1 MKKLMLTA
9 VVATT
14 CMMTMNAQPKLSASN
29 IDEVMKAMTLEE
41 KAKLL
46 VGGANNFFGDQAVV
60 GGEATLVAGAAGTS
74 PAIPRLGIPATVLTD
89 GPAGVRIDPTRKGTD
104 KTYYATAFPIGSC
117 LASTWNTE
125 LVGKVGEA
133 IGNETKEYRCDVIL
147 GPGMNLHRNPLCG
160 RNFEYYSED
169 PLVTGKI
176 AAAYINGVQSQG
188 AGVSAKHFAVN
199 SQETDRTSVDER
211 LSQRAARELYLRGF
225 EIAVRESNPWTI
237 MASYNQVNGQYSMGN
252 HDLLTKILRD
262 DWGFKGI
269 VMTDWIGIRKGLET
283 ISEVHAGNDLME
295 PGQPAQVKEIVE
307 GVKNGKL
314 DMADVD
320 RNVRR
325 MLEYIVKTP
334 SFHQYPASNNPD
346 FKAHAAIT
354 RQTAAEGIVLLKNN
368 GCLPFRTE
376 GNLSPI
382 TQHPSPNTHHPTP
395 ITSHLSPLV
404 KTVALFG
411 ENSYDFLSGGTGSGC
426 VHPPYVVDMLQGLKN
441 AGISSSAT
449 LTDIYRKY
457 IAFAKVKFQAERHP
471 AKWFQTEMM
480 GQQKYPEIGLSP
492 IAVNKEVEKADA
504 AIITIGRQAGEGI
517 DRDIDTEFNLIPEE
531 RALIVDVCNAF
542 HQAGKPVIVIINS
555 GSVIETASWSSY
567 PDAILCAW
575 QPGMEGGNSIADLLT
590 GKVNPSGKLTMTWP
604 VAATDHASTKNFP
617 GNIDDYSFKMMVGNK
632 MPIPGHAYTNH
643 EEDIYVG
650 YRYFDTF
657 NKDVAYPFGYG
668 LSYTTF
674 AYSKPSVKV
683 NGDVVAVT
691 VTVKNTG
698 SVSGK
703 EVAQV
708 YVTAPE
714 GKLQKPAQ
722 ELKAFAKTR
731 ELQAGESQV
740 LTMQIP
746 VRMLAS
752 FDEQGSQWL
761 TEAGTYTFR
770 IGASSRDIRCTVTA
784 KVGQYTEKVS
794 NALAPKEK
802 LNLLKQ

>member
-1 MKKLMLTA
+1 MKKLLFTGLLAILTA
-9 VVATT
+9 TT
-14 CMMTMNAQPKLSASN
+14 MTAQPKLQADN
-29 IDEVMKAMTLEE
+29 IDEVLKAMTLEE

-46 VGGANNFFGDQAVV
+46 VGGANNFFGTGAVV
-60 GGEATLVAGAAGTS
+60 GGEADLVAGAAGTS
-74 PAIPRLGIPATVLTD
+74 PEIARLGIPATVLTD

-125 LVGKVGEA
+125 LVKKVGEA

-169 PLVTGKI
+169 PLLTGKI

-211 LSQRAARELYLRGF
+211 VSQRAARELYLRGF

-237 MASYNQVNGQYSMGN
+237 MASYNRINGQFSMGN
-252 HDLLTKILRD
+252 HDLLTKILRE

-269 VMTDWIGIRKGLET
+269 VMTDWIGIREGLPT
-283 ISEVHAGNDLME
+283 ISEVHAGNDIME
-295 PGQPAQVKEIVE
+295 PGQPAQVQEIID
-307 GVKNGKL
+307 GVKSGKL
-314 DMADVD
+314 DIADVD

-334 SFHQYPASNNPD
+334 SFHKYPASNNPD

-354 RQTAAEGIVLLKNN
+354 RQSAAEGIVMLKNN
-368 GCLPFRTE
+368 GALPWKN
-376 GNLSPI
+376 GAI
-382 TQHPSPNTHHPTP
+382 
-395 ITSHLSPLV
+395 

-411 ENSYDFLSGGTGSGC
+411 ENSYEFLSGGTGSGC
-426 VHPPYVVDMLQGLKN
+426 VHPPYVVDMLEGLKN
-441 AGISSSAT
+441 AGISSSTT

-457 IAFAKVKFQAERHP
+457 IEFAKVKFQAERHP
-471 AKWFQTEMM
+471 AKWYQMEYF

-492 IAVNKEVEKADA
+492 IAINNEVKTADA

-517 DRDIDTEFNLIPEE
+517 DRDIDTEFNLVPEE
-531 RALIVDVCNAF
+531 RALITDVCNIF
-542 HQAGKPVIVIINS
+542 HAAGKPVIVIINS

-604 VAATDHASTKNFP
+604 IAATDHPSTQNFP
-617 GNIDDYSFKMMVGNK
+617 GNIDFYSFKEMTASK
-632 MPIPGHAYTNH
+632 RPISGHTYTNH

-657 NKDVAYPFGYG
+657 NREVAYPFGFG

-674 AYSKPSVKV
+674 EMSKPAVKA
-683 NGDVVAVT
+683 NGDLVT
-691 VTVKNTG
+691 VSVTVKNTG

-708 YVTAPE
+708 YVTAPKGNIE
-714 GKLQKPAQ
+714 KPVQ

-731 ELQAGESQV
+731 ELKPGESQT
-740 LTMQIP
+740 LTMTID
-746 VRMLAS
+746 RRDLTS
-752 FDEQGSQWL
+752 FDEAGSQWL
-761 TEAGTYTFR
+761 GEAGSYTFR
-770 IGASSRDIRCTVTA
+770 IGNSSRNLTLRATL
-784 KVGQYTEKVS
+784 KLSQYTEKTS
-794 NALAPKEK
+794 NALAPQQK
-802 LNLLKQ
+802 LDLLKQ

>member
-1 MKKLMLTA
+1 MKKLLTLGLS
-9 VVATT
+9 VLLTTAT
-14 CMMTMNAQPKLSASN
+14 MTAQTKLRADN
-29 IDEVMKAMTLEE
+29 IDEVLKAMTLEE

-46 VGGANNFFGDQAVV
+46 VGGANNFFGAGAVV
-60 GGEATLVAGAAGTS
+60 GGEADLVAGAAGTS

-125 LVGKVGEA
+125 LVSQVGQA

-169 PLVTGKI
+169 PLLTGKI
-176 AAAYINGVQSQG
+176 AAAYIQGVQKEG
-188 AGVSAKHFAVN
+188 VGVSAKHFAVN

-211 LSQRAARELYLRGF
+211 VSQRAARELYLRGF
-225 EIAVRESNPWTI
+225 EIAVRESDPWTI
-237 MASYNQVNGQYSMGN
+237 MASYNKINGQFSMGN
-252 HDLLTKILRD
+252 HDLLTKILRE
-262 DWGFKGI
+262 DWGYEGI
-269 VMTDWIGIRKGLET
+269 VMTDWIGIREGLPT
-283 ISEVHAGNDLME
+283 ITEVQAGNDLME
-295 PGQPAQVKEIVE
+295 PGQPAQVQEIIE
-307 GVKNGKL
+307 GVKSGKL
-314 DMADVD
+314 DIADVD

-334 SFHQYPASNNPD
+334 SFRQYPASNNPD

-354 RQTAAEGIVLLKNN
+354 RQSAAEGIVLLKNN
-368 GCLPFRTE
+368 GTLPWKN
-376 GNLSPI
+376 GAI
-382 TQHPSPNTHHPTP
+382 
-395 ITSHLSPLV
+395 
-404 KTVALFG
+404 KTVSLFG

-426 VHPPYVVDMLQGLKN
+426 VHPPYVVDMLQGLEN
-441 AGISSSAT
+441 AGIKSSPV

-457 IAFAKVKFQAERHP
+457 IEYAKVKFQAERHP

-492 IAVNKEVEKADA
+492 IAINKEVQTADA

-531 RALIVDVCNAF
+531 RALITDVCNAF
-542 HQAGKPVIVIINS
+542 HAAGKPVIVIINS
-555 GSVIETASWSSY
+555 GSVIETASWSGY

-575 QPGMEGGNSIADLLT
+575 QPGMEGGNSIADILT
-590 GKVNPSGKLTMTWP
+590 GKVNPSAKLTMTWP
-604 VAATDHASTKNFP
+604 IAVTDHASTKNFP
-617 GNIDDYSFKMMVGNK
+617 GCLDDYTFELMVGNK

-650 YRYFDTF
+650 YRFFDTF
-657 NKDVAYPFGYG
+657 NREVAYPFGYG

-674 AYSKPSVKV
+674 EMSKPAVKAK
-683 NGDVVAVT
+683 GKDAVEIT

-698 SVSGK
+698 AVSGK

-708 YVTAPE
+708 YVQAPA
-714 GKLQKPAQ
+714 GKLEKPAQ

-731 ELQAGESQV
+731 ELKPGESQT
-740 LTMQIP
+740 LTMTIP
-746 VRMLAS
+746 VRDLAS
-752 FDEQGSQWL
+752 FDEAGSQWL
-761 TEAGTYTFR
+761 TEAGTYTFHL
-770 IGASSRDIRCTVTA
+770 GFSSRDIKA
-784 KVGQYTEKVS
+784 SLPLALKEYTENTT
-794 NALAPKEK
+794 NALAPQQK
-802 LNLLKQ
+802 LNLLKLQ

>member
-1 MKKLMLTA
+1 MKRLLTLGLSVLLTTATMTAQTKLRA
-9 VVATT
+9 D
-14 CMMTMNAQPKLSASN
+14 N
-29 IDEVMKAMTLEE
+29 IDEVLKAMTLEE

-46 VGGANNFFGDQAVV
+46 VGGANNFFGAGAVV
-60 GGEATLVAGAAGTS
+60 GGEADLVAGAAGTS
-74 PAIPRLGIPATVLTD
+74 PEIARLGIPATVLTD

-125 LVGKVGEA
+125 LVSKVGEA

-169 PLVTGKI
+169 PLLTGKI
-176 AAAYINGVQSQG
+176 AAAYIQGVQKEG
-188 AGVSAKHFAVN
+188 VGVSAKHFAVN

-211 LSQRAARELYLRGF
+211 VSQRAARELYLRGF
-225 EIAVRESNPWTI
+225 EIAVRESDPWTI
-237 MASYNQVNGQYSMGN
+237 MASYNKVNGQFSMGN

-262 DWGFKGI
+262 DWGYKGI
-269 VMTDWIGIRKGLET
+269 VMTDWIGIRAGLPT

-295 PGQPAQVKEIVE
+295 PGQPAQVQEIIE
-307 GVKNGKL
+307 GVKSGKL
-314 DMADVD
+314 DIADVD

-354 RQTAAEGIVLLKNN
+354 RQSAAEGIVLLKNN
-368 GCLPFRTE
+368 GTLPWKD
-376 GNLSPI
+376 GAI
-382 TQHPSPNTHHPTP
+382 
-395 ITSHLSPLV
+395 
-404 KTVALFG
+404 KMVALFG

-426 VHPPYVVDMLQGLKN
+426 VHPPYVVDMLQGLEN
-441 AGISSSAT
+441 AGIKSSPI

-457 IAFAKVKFQAERHP
+457 IEFAKLKFQAERHP

-492 IAVNKEVEKADA
+492 IAINKEVATADA

-517 DRDIDTEFNLIPEE
+517 DRDIDTEFNLVPEE

-542 HQAGKPVIVIINS
+542 HEAGKPVIVIINS
-555 GSVIETASWSSY
+555 GSVIETSSWSGY

-604 VAATDHASTKNFP
+604 IAATDHPSTKNFP
-617 GNIDDYSFKMMVGNK
+617 GYLDQYSKDIMRSYTGSVAGND
-632 MPIPGHAYTNH
+632 YTNH

-657 NKDVAYPFGYG
+657 NREVAYPFGYG

-674 AYSKPSVKV
+674 ELSKPTVKARGNLV
-683 NGDVVAVT
+683 DIT
-691 VTVKNTG
+691 VSVKNTG
-698 SVSGK
+698 SVAGK
-703 EVAQV
+703 EVVQV
-708 YVTAPE
+708 YVQAPA
-714 GKLQKPAQ
+714 GKLEKPAQ
-722 ELKAFAKTR
+722 DLKAFAKTR
-731 ELQAGESQV
+731 ELKPGESQT
-740 LTMQIP
+740 LTMNLLL
-746 VRMLAS
+746 RDLAS
-752 FDEQGSQWL
+752 FDEAGSQWL

-770 IGASSRDIRCTVTA
+770 FGFSSRDIKA
-784 KVGQYTEKVS
+784 SLPLALKEYTEKTT
-794 NALAPKEK
+794 NALAPQEK
-802 LNLLKQ
+802 LNLMKQ

>member
-1 MKKLMLTA
+1 MKRLLTTCLL
-9 VVATT
+9 ATT
-14 CMMTMNAQPKLSASN
+14 FAMTTNAQPQLRADN
-29 IDEVMKAMTLEE
+29 IDEVIKAMTLEE

-46 VGGANNFFGDQAVV
+46 VGGANNFFSDNAVV
-60 GGEATLVAGAAGTS
+60 GGEADLVAGAAGTS

-125 LVGKVGEA
+125 LVNKVGQA

-169 PLVTGKI
+169 PLLTGKI
-176 AAAYINGVQSQG
+176 AAAYIQGVQSQG
-188 AGVSAKHFAVN
+188 AGVSAKHFAIN
-199 SQETDRTSVDER
+199 SQETDRTAVDER
-211 LSQRAARELYLRGF
+211 VSQRAARELYLRGF
-225 EIAVRESNPWTI
+225 EIAVRESNPWTV
-237 MASYNQVNGQYSMGN
+237 MSSYNQINGLYSMGN
-252 HDLLTKILRD
+252 RDLLTKILRE

-269 VMTDWIGIRKGLET
+269 VMTDWIGIREGLPT
-283 ISEVHAGNDLME
+283 ITEVQAGNDLME
-295 PGQPAQVKEIVE
+295 PGQPAQVNEIIE
-307 GVKNGKL
+307 GVKSGKL
-314 DMADVD
+314 DIADVD

-334 SFHQYPASNNPD
+334 SFKKYPASNNPD
-346 FKAHAAIT
+346 FVAHAAIT
-354 RQTAAEGIVLLKNN
+354 RQSANEGIVLLKNN
-368 GCLPFRTE
+368 GTLPWKN
-376 GNLSPI
+376 GNI
-382 TQHPSPNTHHPTP
+382 
-395 ITSHLSPLV
+395 

-426 VHPPYVVDMLQGLKN
+426 VHPPYVVDMLEGLKN
-441 AGISSSAT
+441 AGIKSSET

-457 IAFAKVKFQAERHP
+457 IEFARVKFQAERHP
-471 AKWFQTEMM
+471 AKWYQNEYF
-480 GQQKYPEIGLSP
+480 GQQKYPEIGLDP
-492 IAVNKEVEKADA
+492 ICVNKEVNGADA
-504 AIITIGRQAGEGI
+504 AIITIGRQAGEGV
-517 DRDIDTEFNLIPEE
+517 DRDINTEFNLNAEE
-531 RALIVDVCNAF
+531 RALITDVCNAF
-542 HQAGKPVIVIINS
+542 HAAGKPVIVIINS
-555 GSVIETASWSSY
+555 GSVIETASWSGY

-604 VAATDHASTKNFP
+604 IAATDHASTKNFP
-617 GNIDDYSFKMMVGNK
+617 GQIDDYSLQQMIGNK
-632 MPIPGHAYTNH
+632 TPIPGHAYTNH

-657 NKDVAYPFGYG
+657 GRDVAYPFGFG

-674 AYSKPSVKV
+674 AFSKPVVKAK
-683 NGDVVAVT
+683 GKDAVE
-691 VTVKNTG
+691 VSITVKNTG

-708 YVTAPE
+708 YVKAPKGNLE
-714 GKLQKPAQ
+714 KPAQ
-722 ELKAFAKTR
+722 ELKAFAKSR
-731 ELQAGESQV
+731 ELKPGESEV
-740 LTMQIP
+740 LTMTIP

-752 FDEQGSQWL
+752 FDEANSQWL
-761 TEAGTYTFR
+761 TEAGTYTFC
-770 IGASSRDIRCTVTA
+770 IGNSSRNIAATA
-784 KVGQYTEKVS
+784 TLKLGEYTEKTT
-794 NALAPKEK
+794 NALAPQHK

>member
-1 MKKLMLTA
+1 MTTKQLVILGLTA
-9 VVATT
+9 LLTST
-14 CMMTMNAQPKLSASN
+14 TMNAQTPKLRADFATPHSDLKLRSEN
-29 IDEVMKAMTLEE
+29 IDEVLKAMTLEE

-46 VGGANNFFGDQAVV
+46 VGGANNFFGTGAVV
-60 GGEATLVAGAAGTS
+60 GGEADLVAGAAGTS

-89 GPAGVRIDPTRKGTD
+89 GPAGVRIDPTRKGTSQ
-104 KTYYATAFPIGSC
+104 TYYATAFPIGTC

-125 LVGKVGEA
+125 LVKKVGEA

-169 PLVTGKI
+169 PLLTGKI
-176 AAAYINGVQSQG
+176 AAAYIQGVQSQG

-211 LSQRAARELYLRGF
+211 VSQRAARELYLRGF

-237 MASYNQVNGQYSMGN
+237 MASYNKINGQFSMGN

-262 DWGFKGI
+262 DWGYKGV
-269 VMTDWIGIRKGLET
+269 VMTDWIGIREGLPT
-283 ISEVHAGNDLME
+283 ITEVQAGNDLME
-295 PGQPAQVKEIVE
+295 PGQPAQIQEIID
-307 GVKNGKL
+307 GVKSGKL
-314 DMADVD
+314 SMADVD

-334 SFHQYPASNNPD
+334 SFHQYPATNKPD
-346 FKAHAAIT
+346 LKAHALIT
-354 RQTAAEGIVLLKNN
+354 RQSATEGIVLLKNN
-368 GCLPFRTE
+368 GVLPWKTDA
-376 GNLSPI
+376 I
-382 TQHPSPNTHHPTP
+382 
-395 ITSHLSPLV
+395 

-441 AGISSSAT
+441 IGIQASPT
-449 LTDIYRKY
+449 LTEIYRKY
-457 IAFAKVKFQAERHP
+457 IEYARVKFQAERHP

-492 IAVNKEVEKADA
+492 IAINKEVQAADA

-531 RALIVDVCNAF
+531 RALITDVCNAF
-542 HQAGKPVIVIINS
+542 HAAGKPVIVIINS
-555 GSVIETASWSSY
+555 GSVIETASWSGY

-575 QPGMEGGNSIADLLT
+575 QPGEEGGNSIADILT
-590 GKVNPSGKLTMTWP
+590 GKVNPSAKLTMTWP
-604 VAATDHASTKNFP
+604 IAATDHASTKNFP
-617 GNIDDYSFKMMVGNK
+617 GNLDSYTFEMMVGNRA
-632 MPIPGHAYTNH
+632 PIPGHAYTNH

-650 YRYFDTF
+650 YRFFDTF
-657 NKDVAYPFGYG
+657 NRSVAYPFGYG

-674 AYSKPSVKV
+674 EFSKPVVKV
-683 NGDVVAVT
+683 NGAVVTVS

-698 SVSGK
+698 KVAGK

-708 YVTAPE
+708 YVTAPQGTLE
-714 GKLQKPAQ
+714 KPVH

-731 ELQAGESQV
+731 ELKPGESQT
-740 LTMQIP
+740 LTMTINQ
-746 VRMLAS
+746 RDLAS
-752 FDEQGSQWL
+752 FDEAASQWIAD
-761 TEAGTYTFR
+761 AGTYTFR
-770 IGASSRDIRCTVTA
+770 IGSSSRDIKLTATA
-784 KVGQYTEKVS
+784 KLTEYTEKTS
-794 NALAPKEK
+794 NALAPQQPLK
-802 LNLLKQ
+802 LLKQ

>member
-1 MKKLMLTA
+1 MKYKTFVTTLAISMLMTTTA
-9 VVATT
+9 Q
-14 CMMTMNAQPKLSASN
+14 AQQAPQLRADN
-29 IDEVMKAMTLEE
+29 IDDVLKAMTLEE

-46 VGGANNFFGDQAVV
+46 VGGANNFFGAGAVV
-60 GGEATLVAGAAGTS
+60 GGEADLVAGAAGTT
-74 PAIPRLGIPATVLTD
+74 PRIERLGIPATVLTD
-89 GPAGVRIDPTRKGTD
+89 GPAGVRIDPTRKNDTQ
-104 KTYYATAFPIGSC
+104 TYYATAFPIGTC

-125 LVGKVGEA
+125 LVGRIGEA

-169 PLVTGKI
+169 PLLTGKI

-211 LSQRAARELYLRGF
+211 VSQRAARELYLRGF

-237 MASYNQVNGQYSMGN
+237 MASYNKVNGEFSMGN

-262 DWGFKGI
+262 DWGYKGI
-269 VMTDWIGIRKGLET
+269 VMTDWIGIRSGLPT
-283 ISEVHAGNDLME
+283 IREVQAGNDLME
-295 PGQPAQVKEIVE
+295 PGQPAQVNEIID
-307 GVKNGKL
+307 GVKSGKL
-314 DMADVD
+314 DIKDVD

-325 MLEYIVKTP
+325 LLEYIVKTP
-334 SFHQYPASNNPD
+334 SFNKYPYTNKPD
-346 FKAHAAIT
+346 LKAHAAIT
-354 RQTAAEGIVLLKNN
+354 RQSACEGIVLLKNN
-368 GCLPFRTE
+368 GVLPFNTE
-376 GNLSPI
+376 GSHTPVEGDLQSPTI
-382 TQHPSPNTHHPTP
+382 
-395 ITSHLSPLV
+395 

-426 VHPPYVVDMLQGLKN
+426 VHPPYVVDMLEGLKN
-441 AGISSSAT
+441 AGIKSSET

-457 IAFAKVKFQAERHP
+457 IAYARAKFQAERHP

-492 IAVNKEVEKADA
+492 IAVGKEVAGADA

-517 DRDIDTEFNLIPEE
+517 DRDIATEFNLLDEE
-531 RALIVDVCNAF
+531 RALIIDVCNAF
-542 HQAGKPVIVIINS
+542 HQADKPVVVIINS

-617 GNIDDYSFKMMVGNK
+617 GSIDDYTFKQMVGSNR
-632 MPIPGHAYTNH
+632 PIPGHTYTNH

-650 YRYFDTF
+650 YRFFDTF
-657 NKDVAYPFGYG
+657 GRPVAYPFGYG

-674 AYSKPSVKV
+674 GYSKPAVKLS
-683 NGDVVAVT
+683 GDVVT
-691 VTVKNTG
+691 VSITVKNTG
-698 SVSGK
+698 NVAGK

-708 YVTAPE
+708 YVTAPDGQIE
-714 GKLQKPAQ
+714 KPAK

-731 ELQAGESQV
+731 ELQPGESET
-740 LTMQIP
+740 LTMTIP
-746 VRMLAS
+746 VRLLAS
-752 FDEQGSQWL
+752 FDEAGSQWIS
-761 TEAGTYTFR
+761 EAGTYTVH
-770 IGASSRDIRCTVTA
+770 IGSNIADIRATA
-784 KVGQYTEKVS
+784 PFKLSKAYTEKTS
-794 NALAPKEK
+794 DALRPQQK
-802 LNLLKQ
+802 LNLLKRK

>member
-1 MKKLMLTA
+1 MLLLTTA
-9 VVATT
+9 T
-14 CMMTMNAQPKLSASN
+14 MTAQPKLRADN
-29 IDEVMKAMTLEE
+29 IDEVLKAMTLEE

-46 VGGANNFFGDQAVV
+46 VGGANKFFSATAVV
-60 GGEATLVAGAAGTS
+60 GGEADLVAGAAGTS
-74 PAIPRLGIPATVLTD
+74 PEIARLGIPATVLTD

-104 KTYYATAFPIGSC
+104 QTFHATAFPIGTC

-125 LVGKVGEA
+125 LVQKVGEA

-169 PLVTGKI
+169 PLLTGKI
-176 AAAYINGVQSQG
+176 AAAYIQGVQSQG
-188 AGVSAKHFAVN
+188 AGVSIKHFAVN

-211 LSQRAARELYLRGF
+211 VSQRAARELYLKGF
-225 EIAVRESNPWTI
+225 EIAVRESDPWTV
-237 MASYNQVNGQYSMGN
+237 MASYNKVNGQYSMGN

-269 VMTDWIGIRKGLET
+269 VMTDWIGIREGLPT
-283 ISEVHAGNDLME
+283 ITEVQAGNDLME
-295 PGQPAQVKEIVE
+295 PGQPAQVQEIID
-307 GVKNGKL
+307 GVKSGKL
-314 DMADVD
+314 DIKDVD

-334 SFHQYPASNNPD
+334 SFHHYPATNKPD
-346 FKAHAAIT
+346 LKAHAQIT
-354 RQTAAEGIVLLKNN
+354 RQSATEGIVLLKNN
-368 GCLPFRTE
+368 GVLPW
-376 GNLSPI
+376 NQPKANSP
-382 TQHPSPNTHHPTP
+382 
-395 ITSHLSPLV
+395 TSSARSFLQVGEKPKAI

-441 AGISSSAT
+441 AGIQSSPI

-457 IAFAKVKFQAERHP
+457 LEYARAKFQAERHP
-471 AKWFQTEMM
+471 AKWFQTERM
-480 GQQKYPEIGLSP
+480 GQQKYPEIAIAP
-492 IAVNKEVEKADA
+492 IAIDREVQGADA

-517 DRDIDTEFNLIPEE
+517 DRDIATEFNLIPEE
-531 RALIVDVCNAF
+531 RALITDVCNAF
-542 HQAGKPVIVIINS
+542 HAAGKPVIVIINS

-575 QPGMEGGNSIADLLT
+575 QPGEEGGNSIADILT
-590 GKVNPSGKLTMTWP
+590 GKVNPSAKLTMTWP
-604 VAATDHASTKNFP
+604 IAATDHASTKNFP
-617 GNIDDYSFKMMVGNK
+617 GSLDTYSFEMMVGSK
-632 MPIPGHAYTNH
+632 MPIPGHDYTNH

-657 NKDVAYPFGYG
+657 NREVAYPFGFG

-674 AYSKPSVKV
+674 EFSKPVVKSRGNQV
-683 NGDVVAVT
+683 DIS

-708 YVTAPE
+708 YVTAPKGRLE
-714 GKLQKPAQ
+714 KPAQ

-731 ELQAGESQV
+731 ELKPGESQT
-740 LTMQIP
+740 LTMTLLL
-746 VRMLAS
+746 RDLSS
-752 FDEQGSQWL
+752 FDEANSQWL

-770 IGASSRDIRCTVTA
+770 IGSSSRDLPLSTTVNLTE
-784 KVGQYTEKVS
+784 YTEQVS
-794 NALAPKEK
+794 KALAPQQK
-802 LNLLKQ
+802 LTLLKQN

>member
-1 MKKLMLTA
+1 MKKLLLLGFVAVLT
-9 VVATT
+9 TT
-14 CMMTMNAQPKLSASN
+14 TMNAQPKLRADN
-29 IDEVMKAMTLEE
+29 IDEVLKAMTLEE

-46 VGGANNFFGDQAVV
+46 VGGANNFFGASAVV
-60 GGEATLVAGAAGTS
+60 GGEADLVAGAAGTS

-89 GPAGVRIDPTRKGTD
+89 GPAGVRINPTRPGTD
-104 KTYYATAFPIGSC
+104 QTFYATAFPIGTC
-117 LASTWNTE
+117 LASTWNTD
-125 LVGKVGEA
+125 LVRQVGGA

-169 PLVTGKI
+169 PLLTGWI
-176 AAAYINGVQSQG
+176 AAAYINGVQAEG

-211 LSQRAARELYLRGF
+211 VSQRAARELYLRGF

-237 MASYNQVNGQYSMGN
+237 MASYNQINGQYSMGN
-252 HDLLTKILRD
+252 HDLLTSILRD
-262 DWGFKGI
+262 DWGYKGI
-269 VMTDWIGIRKGLET
+269 VMTDWIGIRDGLPT

-295 PGQPAQVKEIVE
+295 PGQPAQIDEIIKGVKE
-307 GVKNGKL
+307 GKL
-314 DMADVD
+314 SMEDVD

-334 SFHQYPASNNPD
+334 SFQNYPASNKPD

-354 RQTAAEGIVLLKNN
+354 RQSACEGIVLLKNN
-368 GCLPFRTE
+368 GTLPWK
-376 GNLSPI
+376 GGI
-382 TQHPSPNTHHPTP
+382 
-395 ITSHLSPLV
+395 

-426 VHPPYVVDMLQGLKN
+426 VHPPYVVDMLEGLKN
-441 AGISSSAT
+441 VGISSSTT

-457 IAFAKVKFQAERHP
+457 IDYARVKFQAERHP

-480 GQQKYPEIGLSP
+480 GQQKYPEIAIAP
-492 IAVNKEVEKADA
+492 IAINKEVQNADA

-531 RALIVDVCNAF
+531 RSLIINVCNAF
-542 HQAGKPVIVIINS
+542 HAEGKPVIVIINS
-555 GSVIETASWSSY
+555 GSVIETASWSGY

-604 VAATDHASTKNFP
+604 IAATDHPSTKNFP
-617 GNIDDYSFKMMVGNK
+617 GNIDDYTFQMMVGNK

-657 NKDVAYPFGYG
+657 QKNVSYPFGFG

-674 AYSKPSVKV
+674 AFSNLKIKALKNESVEV
-683 NGDVVAVT
+683 Q

-708 YVTAPE
+708 YLRAPKGQLE
-714 GKLQKPAQ
+714 KPMQ
-722 ELKAFAKTR
+722 ELKGFAKTR
-731 ELQAGESQV
+731 ELKPGESQT
-740 LTMQIP
+740 LTINIP
-746 VRMLAS
+746 IRLLAS
-752 FDEQGSQWL
+752 FDEAGSRWL
-761 TEAGTYTFR
+761 LEAGTYTFAV
-770 IGASSRDIRCTVTA
+770 GNSSRDIALTA
-784 KVGQYTEKVS
+784 PLKLAEYTEATTNVLK
-794 NALAPKEK
+794 PKTP
-802 LNLLKQ
+802 LNLLHQ

>member
-1 MKKLMLTA
+1 MKKLLTIGLFT
-9 VVATT
+9 ATFT
-14 CMMTMNAQPKLSASN
+14 MTTNAQPQLRADN
-29 IDEVMKAMTLEE
+29 IDEVLKAMTLEE

-46 VGGANNFFGDQAVV
+46 VGGANNFFGTGAVV
-60 GGEATLVAGAAGTS
+60 GGEADLVAGAAGTS

-125 LVGKVGEA
+125 LVSKVGEA

-169 PLVTGKI
+169 PLLTGKI
-176 AAAYINGVQSQG
+176 AAAYIQGVQSQG

-199 SQETDRTSVDER
+199 SQETDRTAVDER
-211 LSQRAARELYLRGF
+211 VSQRAARELYLRGF
-225 EIAVRESNPWTI
+225 EIAVRESDPWTI

-262 DWGFKGI
+262 DWGYKGI
-269 VMTDWIGIRKGLET
+269 VMTDWIGIREGLET

-295 PGQPAQVKEIVE
+295 PGQPAQVEEIIK
-307 GVKNGKL
+307 GVKEGKL
-314 DMADVD
+314 DIADVD

-334 SFHQYPASNNPD
+334 SFHQYPASNAPD

-354 RQTAAEGIVLLKNN
+354 RQSAAEGIVLLKNN
-368 GCLPFRTE
+368 GVLPFRTE
-376 GNLSPI
+376 GNHNSQFSTLNSQLI
-382 TQHPSPNTHHPTP
+382 
-395 ITSHLSPLV
+395 

-426 VHPPYVVDMLQGLKN
+426 VHPPYVVDMLQGLEN
-441 AGISSSAT
+441 AGIKSSAT

-457 IAFAKVKFQAERHP
+457 IDYARVKFQAERHP
-471 AKWFQTEMM
+471 AKWFQTEYM
-480 GQQKYPEIGLSP
+480 GQQKYPEISLSP
-492 IAVNKEVEKADA
+492 IAIDKEVKAADA

-531 RALIVDVCNAF
+531 RSLIVDVCNAF
-542 HQAGKPVIVIINS
+542 HAAGKPVIVIINS
-555 GSVIETASWSSY
+555 GSVIETASWSGY

-604 VAATDHASTKNFP
+604 IAATDHASTKNFP
-617 GNIDDYSFKMMVGNK
+617 GNIDDYSFQVMVGNK
-632 MPIPGHAYTNH
+632 TPIPGHAYTNH

-657 NKDVAYPFGYG
+657 NREVAYPFGFG

-674 AYSKPSVKV
+674 EMSKPAVKAKG
-683 NGDVVAVT
+683 NSAVEVS

-698 SVSGK
+698 AVAGK

-708 YVTAPE
+708 YVVAPKGRLE
-714 GKLQKPAQ
+714 KPAQ

-731 ELQAGESQV
+731 ELQPGESQT
-740 LTMQIP
+740 LTMTIP
-746 VRMLAS
+746 VRDLAS
-752 FDEQGSQWL
+752 FDEAGSQWL

-770 IGASSRDIRCTVTA
+770 IGFSSRDIKA
-784 KVGQYTEKVS
+784 SLPLALKEYTEKTT
-794 NALAPKEK
+794 NALAPQQT

>member
-1 MKKLMLTA
+1 M
-9 VVATT
+9 TT
-14 CMMTMNAQPKLSASN
+14 NAQPQLRADN
-29 IDEVMKAMTLEE
+29 IDEVLKAMTLEE

-46 VGGANNFFGDQAVV
+46 VGGANNFFGANAVV
-60 GGEATLVAGAAGTS
+60 GGEADLVAGAAGTS

-89 GPAGVRIDPTRKGTD
+89 GPAGVRINPTRRGTD

-169 PLVTGKI
+169 PLLTGKI

-237 MASYNQVNGQYSMGN
+237 MASYNKINGEFSMGN

-262 DWGFKGI
+262 DWGYKGI
-269 VMTDWIGIRKGLET
+269 VMTDWIGIREGLPT
-283 ISEVHAGNDLME
+283 TREVQAGNDLME
-295 PGQPAQVKEIVE
+295 PGQPAQVEEIIK
-307 GVKNGKL
+307 GVKEGKL
-314 DMADVD
+314 DIKDVD

-334 SFHQYPASNNPD
+334 SFHKYPASNAPD

-354 RQTAAEGIVLLKNN
+354 RQSACEGIVLLKNN
-368 GCLPFRTE
+368 GTLPWK
-376 GNLSPI
+376 GGI
-382 TQHPSPNTHHPTP
+382 
-395 ITSHLSPLV
+395 

-426 VHPPYVVDMLQGLKN
+426 VHPN
-441 AGISSSAT
+441 AGIKSSET

-457 IAFAKVKFQAERHP
+457 IAYARVKFQAERHP
-471 AKWFQTEMM
+471 AKWYQTEMM
-480 GQQKYPEIGLSP
+480 GQQKYPEISLSP
-492 IAVNKEVEKADA
+492 IAIDKEVRTADA
-504 AIITIGRQAGEGI
+504 AIITIGRQAGEGV

-531 RALIVDVCNAF
+531 RALITDICNTF
-542 HQAGKPVIVIINS
+542 HAAGKPVIVIINS
-555 GSVIETASWSSY
+555 GSVIETASWSQY

-604 VAATDHASTKNFP
+604 IAATDHASTKNFP
-617 GNIDDYSFKMMVGNK
+617 GQIDFYTFKEMAANK
-632 MPIPGHAYTNH
+632 RPIAGHTYTNH

-657 NKDVAYPFGYG
+657 QKNVAYPFGFG

-674 AYSKPSVKV
+674 EFSKPVVKAK
-683 NGDVVAVT
+683 GKDAVE
-691 VTVKNTG
+691 VSITVKNTG
-698 SVSGK
+698 SVAGK

-708 YVTAPE
+708 YVQAPKGRLE
-714 GKLQKPAQ
+714 KPIQ
-722 ELKAFAKTR
+722 ELKSFAKTR
-731 ELQAGESQV
+731 ELQPGESQT
-740 LTMQIP
+740 LTMVIP
-746 VRMLAS
+746 VRDLAS
-752 FDEQGSQWL
+752 FDEANSQWI

-770 IGASSRDIRCTVTA
+770 IGASSRDIKATVSLA
-784 KVGQYTEKVS
+784 LKEYTEKTS
-794 NALAPKEK
+794 NALAPQQK
-802 LNLLKQ
+802 LRLLTQ